1 MTQLEDMAKGRLP
14 SPSPSVLPEE
24 MPHPVGLASVETNK
38 TAVLAAE
45 FSCTLAVCPDA
56 IVMNLLSDSSSRAA
70 ALTLPLSLV
79 IALASMTMATAAARP
94 IATLLR
100 SFIVSFLSLSVFAT
114 LCGMAA
120 TMTAVRACKHL
131 EGYGRYPLG

>member
-24 MPHPVGLASVETNK
+24 MPHPVGLTSVETNK
-38 TAVLAAE
+38 TAVVAAE

-56 IVMNLLSDSSSRAA
+56 IVMNLLSDSSPRAV

-79 IALASMTMATAAARP
+79 TALASMTIAIAVARP

-100 SFIVSFLSLSVFAT
+100 SFVVKFLLLFVFAS

-120 TMTAVRACKHL
+120 TMTVVRACKHL
-131 EGYGRYPLG
+131 EGCGRYPLG